1 MYARIKILLFRSLF
15 LIQNL
20 GLSKSTLKSHLESY
34 LYLLISECYFFFD
47 TVTIPLRWNV
57 INVIFKFA
65 KACMTATCLDWEV
78 QVQGNK
84 EYLGK

>member
-1 MYARIKILLFRSLF
+1 ML
-15 LIQNL
+15 
-20 GLSKSTLKSHLESY
+20 
-34 LYLLISECYFFFD
+34 FFFD